1 MLLIIGTVR
10 LPPDRLDQAKPAMQR
25 MIMASRAEPGCLDY
39 SYAQD
44 VLDAGLIH
52 VSEAWSDR
60 AALEA
65 HFKSAHIAEWRASW
79 AELGIGERK
88 LTLFETDGGAPT

>member
-25 MIMASRAEPGCLDY
+25 MISASRAEPGCLGY

-60 AALEA
+60 AALET

>member
-10 LPPDRLDQAKPAMQR
+10 LPPDRLEQARLAMKR
-25 MIMASRAEPGCLDY
+25 MISASRAEPGCLHY

-44 VLDAGLIH
+44 VLDGGLIH
-52 VSEAWSDR
+52 VSEGWSDR

-79 AELGIGERK
+79 AELGIGDRK
-88 LTLFETDGGAPT
+88 LALYETDGGAPT

>member
-1 MLLIIGTVR
+1 MLLIIGTIR
-10 LPPDRLDQAKPAMQR
+10 LPPDRLEQAKPAMLR
-25 MIMASRAEPGCLDY
+25 MISASRAEQGCLGY

-65 HFKSAHIAEWRASW
+65 HFKSAHIAQWRASW
-79 AELGIGERK
+79 AELGIGDRK
-88 LTLFETDGGAPT
+88 LTLFETDSGAPT

>member
-1 MLLIIGTVR
+1 MLLVIGTIR
-10 LPPDRLDQAKPAMQR
+10 LPPDRLEQAKPVMQR
-25 MIMASRAEPGCLDY
+25 MIQASRAEPGCLGY

-52 VSEAWSDR
+52 ISEAWSDR

-79 AELGIGERK
+79 AELGISDRK
-88 LTLFETDGGAPT
+88 LTLYTTDGGAPT